1 MRRIQNGTGLAVFA
15 TLAVAV
21 SAYAGPL
28 ETVTVTGSRG
38 LTQKE
43 VGKTS
48 SGLPIEEIS
57 LSYTVKIAD
66 LDPNSPAGRAEIEK
80 RVTAA
85 AKTACAEI
93 DRLALGN
100 PTSPSDAAC
109 VKRAVDAAMAKIK

>member
-1 MRRIQNGTGLAVFA
+1 MRRINRSTGLAVLA
-15 TLAVAV
+15 ALAVVV
-21 SAYAGPL
+21 SAYAASL

-38 LTQKE
+38 LTQKD

-48 SGLPIEEIS
+48 SGLPIEEVS

-66 LDPNSPAGRAEIEK
+66 LDPNSAAGLAEIEK

-85 AKTACAEI
+85 AKAACAEI

-100 PTSPSDAAC
+100 PASPNDAAC
-109 VKRAVDAAMAKIK
+109 VQRAVDAAMAKIK

>member
-1 MRRIQNGTGLAVFA
+1 MRPIHNGTALVVLAALAVGM
-15 TLAVAV
+15 
-21 SAYAGPL
+21 SADAAPV
-28 ETVTVTGSRG
+28 ETVIVTGSRG

-43 VGKTS
+43 VGKTT

-66 LDPNSPAGRAEIEK
+66 LDPNSAAGLAEIEK

-85 AKTACAEI
+85 AKAACSEI

-100 PTSPSDAAC
+100 QTSPSDAAC
-109 VKRAVDAAMAKIK
+109 VKKAVDAAMAKIK

>member
-1 MRRIQNGTGLAVFA
+1 MKRIHNGTALTVLAA
-15 TLAVAV
+15 LAVAV
-21 SAYAGPL
+21 SAYAAPL
-28 ETVTVTGSRG
+28 ETVVVTGSRG

-66 LDPNSPAGRAEIEK
+66 LDPNSAAGLAEIEK

-85 AKTACAEI
+85 AKAACSEI

-109 VKRAVDAAMAKIK
+109 VKKAVDAAMAKIK